1 MHDVFYVPS
10 AHRSPHADLLHF
22 NSRRTLL
29 RSEATYP
36 SLPDA
41 GPLPE
46 TDQFTWESQEPQG
59 SDGKMGEPLVEKRL
73 RTDSANRQTFII
85 TIRKPTVRC
94 SHNTGAGGGQ
104 QRRSRRGAP
113 PPHRGRRRVLGRLFS
128 VLTHSCETTSTKLP
142 WVSVKV
148 EQRWAQN
155 FSYER
160 FSDNI

>member
-94 SHNTGAGGGQ
+94 SHNTGAGGGAATKEPE
-104 QRRSRRGAP
+104 RSP
-113 PPHRGRRRVLGRLFS
+113 PPTGAGGVFLVGYFLSSLIHVKRLPQ
-128 VLTHSCETTSTKLP
+128 SCPGSLL
-142 WVSVKV
+142 
-148 EQRWAQN
+148 R
-155 FSYER
+155 
-160 FSDNI
+160 